1 MNIIT
6 NLKSIRLIEI
16 FFLLSILF
24 VPLILSKVTSS
35 ITDYSSKG
43 NKVVIYRTDFHQIET
58 LEKELAERLVKESG
72 GIWQ

>member
-6 NLKSIRLIEI
+6 NLKSIKLIEI

-24 VPLILSKVTSS
+24 VPLTLSKVTSS